1 MKNFKNNKNKFKTS
15 NKEKIEIGDNI
26 IHQVT
31 PSILSI
37 LWSTE
42 VNKKWENN
50 ENKKLNNTEIED
62 CILNNLPSNIE
73 NSINENVDRI
83 KSSEANIICVSANAA
98 TWIILTDENANQ
110 TLKDSKSEVD
120 NNFQSETNE
129 IINEADENN
138 DKDSGP
144 EEIED
149 FEEDKNENI
158 VEAKDFMYF
167 KQQRKF
173 EKFVTQLSTDDKVPD
188 ALKCILGGYFKA
200 NRKLLQI
207 RKLMKKLFDLIQD
220 SYILMKVY

>member
-1 MKNFKNNKNKFKTS
+1 MSSKQVI
-15 NKEKIEIGDNI
+15 KEEIVMDDRI
-26 IHQVT
+26 IHQGA

-62 CILNNLPSNIE
+62 CILNNLPLNIE
-73 NSINENVDRI
+73 NSINENVDRM

-149 FEEDKNENI
+149 FEEEEEDKNENV

-167 KQQRKF
+167 KQQWKF
-173 EKFVTQLSTDDKVPD
+173 EKFVTQLSTDGKGPD
-188 ALKCILGGYFKA
+188 ALKSILGGYFNDKQKVVSDEKI
-200 NRKLLQI
+200 NEEVVG
-207 RKLMKKLFDLIQD
+207 FDTRFL
-220 SYILMKVY
+220 